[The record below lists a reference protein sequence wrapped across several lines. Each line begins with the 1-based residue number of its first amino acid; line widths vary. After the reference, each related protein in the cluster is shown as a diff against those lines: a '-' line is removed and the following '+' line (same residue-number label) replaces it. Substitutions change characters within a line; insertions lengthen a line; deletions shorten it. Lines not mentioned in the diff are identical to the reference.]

1 MVMRNVERAFV
12 RNSIIVAVLAGM
24 SLAPTAAE
32 AQSLAQEQV
41 AAVERARTALAEHEH
56 DAQPAQYTVAAI
68 EAREWSDSSLGCR
81 TPGAMY
87 QQVIT
92 QGYVVLLRAG
102 EQTHEVHVAGDHAV
116 VCPPRVASG
125 LRAPQPR
132 VRATQLPEL
141 ESLARRDLAARLD
154 VAIDRIEVV
163 RRVPKGWTQSA
174 LECRGPAEQERAA
187 IIPGFKLYLQ
197 YQGRVYTYHTDE
209 ARVFA
214 CPVIAGK

>member
-1 MVMRNVERAFV
+1 MRN
-12 RNSIIVAVLAGM
+12 IVIGAVLAGAALT
-24 SLAPTAAE
+24 STAAG
-32 AQSLAQEQV
+32 AQSLTPEQV
-41 AAVERARTALAEHEH
+41 AAVERARVALAESEN
-56 DAQPAQYTVAAI
+56 DARPSQYTVAAI
-68 EAREWSDSSLGCR
+68 EAKEWSDSSLGCR
-81 TPGAMY
+81 TPGTMN

-92 QGYVVLLRAG
+92 RGYVVLLR
-102 EQTHEVHVAGDHAV
+102 EEERTHEVHVAGDHAV
-116 VCPPRVASG
+116 VCPFNIAGG

-141 ESLARRDLAARLD
+141 ELLARQDLAARVN
-154 VAIDRIEVV
+154 VAVDRIDVV

-187 IIPGFKLYLQ
+187 IIPGFKLYLE
-197 YQGRVYTYHTDE
+197 YQGRLYTYHTDE